1 MGIKVKLDQIL
12 SDATKQGDI
21 PGVVATVGNTILPV
35 EWIVGPILFV
45 ATQLHRN
52 IVLIFWRNLWLTRAY
67 TNGLTEELNRI
78 SMVVIAKTTS
88 L

>member
-1 MGIKVKLDQIL
+1 M
-12 SDATKQGDI
+12 
-21 PGVVATVGNTILPV
+21 
-35 EWIVGPILFV
+35 GPILFV